1 MSRIEKRVGLTA
13 NVLSNMKHLK
23 ISGLA
28 VPVEELIQ
36 EMRVDELQAAS
47 RFRTVNVIV
56 IVLGYVPLALAP
68 VITFA
73 ITSRT
78 LNVTT
83 IFTSV
88 SYLLLLTDPLSYL
101 FQNSPNL
108 LAGFACFER
117 IQTFLEKDPR
127 VDFRMSRLHASSAE
141 LEKDGAS
148 FKEKEGDPVPLI
160 TIANGNFGWEANKMT
175 LKNINLDIPSCRLTM
190 IVGPVASGKSTLC
203 KVLLG
208 EIPEYQTQI
217 FMNHSIASRRIGYC
231 DQIPHLSNSSIRANI
246 IGFSPFNQ
254 QRYTEVIEATMLKP
268 DLLILPNG
276 DATIIGS
283 SGIILSGGQKQRVS
297 IARALYLDSN
307 FVIFDDILS
316 GLDSI
321 TEEKVFNRVFG
332 PQGLLRRRNATVVL
346 CTNDVR
352 RLPFANH
359 IVALGVDG
367 SIVEQGSF
375 QELLIH
381 GKYVQNLR
389 SKATEDKTLKES
401 PPPIEFEESA
411 GVELQKM
418 VAGQPATQSHIDDKK
433 RMNGDSAVYMYYMK
447 SLGKRSIAS
456 FLIFGIGWGFSYN
469 FGNIWLTYWSHDVGS
484 VHPRRT
490 NSFYIGIY
498 ALFQLLYLA
507 SLLFSFM
514 VCYRTMVRASG
525 SKLHK
530 AALKTVINAPLRF
543 FATTDTGLITNLFS
557 QDMTLIDNEMPVA
570 LTNLVLDSFNA
581 LGMVAVITTSSPFLA
596 ITYPF
601 LFAILYGIQKF
612 YLRTSRQLRL
622 LDLEAKTPL

>member
-1 MSRIEKRVGLTA
+1 
-13 NVLSNMKHLK
+13 MKHLK

-28 VPVEELIQ
+28 VPVEDLIQ
-36 EMRVDELQAAS
+36 DMRVHELQAAS

-56 IVLGYVPLALAP
+56 IVLGYVPIALAP

-78 LNVTT
+78 LDVTT
-83 IFTSV
+83 IFTSI

-127 VDFRMSRLHASSAE
+127 VDFRISKLHISNSELVKGETSSE
-141 LEKDGAS
+141 
-148 FKEKEGDPVPLI
+148 EKEGESGPLMTI
-160 TIANGNFGWEANKMT
+160 TNGNFGWDANKVT

-208 EIPEYQTQI
+208 EIPEYETQI
-217 FMNHSIASRRIGYC
+217 TMNHSIASSHIGYC
-231 DQIPHLSNSSIRANI
+231 DQIPFLSNSSIRANI
-246 IGFSPFNQ
+246 IGFSPFHQ
-254 QRYTEVIEATMLKP
+254 QRYREVIEATMLKP
-268 DLLILPNG
+268 DLAVLTNG

-283 SGIILSGGQKQRVS
+283 SGITLSGGQKQRVS

-316 GLDSI
+316 GLDAI
-321 TEEKVFNRVFG
+321 TEEKVFTHVFG
-332 PQGLLRRRNATVVL
+332 PQGLLRRRNSTVVL
-346 CTNDVR
+346 STNDVR

-367 SIVEQGSF
+367 GIVEQGSYPK
-375 QELLIH
+375 LINN
-381 GKYVQNLR
+381 GKYVQSLR
-389 SKATEDKTLKES
+389 SKAMDDETLEES
-401 PPPIEFEESA
+401 LLPVESEESA
-411 GVELQKM
+411 GIELQKM
-418 VAGQPATQSHIDDKK
+418 VAGLPVIQSHIDDNK

-469 FGNIWLTYWSHDVGS
+469 FGNIWLTYWSHDIGS
-484 VHPRRT
+484 AHPQRK

-498 ALFQLLYLA
+498 ALFQLLYIV

-530 AALKTVINAPLRF
+530 AALNTMINAPLSF
-543 FATTDTGLITNLFS
+543 FATTDTGLVTNLFS

-581 LGMVAVITTSSPFLA
+581 LGMAAVITTSSPFVA

-622 LDLEAKTPL
+622 LDLEAKSPL